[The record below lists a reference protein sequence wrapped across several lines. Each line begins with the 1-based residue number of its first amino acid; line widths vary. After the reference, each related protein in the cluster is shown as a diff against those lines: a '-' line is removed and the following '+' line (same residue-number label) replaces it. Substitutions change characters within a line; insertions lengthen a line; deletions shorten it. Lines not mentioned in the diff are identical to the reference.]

1 MRFLRRFFTRLAN
14 FATRRRGD
22 DRLKDEIEE
31 HIALQTAENL
41 RAGMPAAEAR
51 RQAMLKF
58 GGVEPMKEEYRAEG
72 GMVFID
78 TLLQDV
84 RFALRMLRRNPG
96 FSVLAVLCLTLGVGA
111 NAAVF
116 SWIEG
121 ILLRPFPAV
130 AHQERMV
137 ALEGTAASSEYTS
150 VDLSWPDF
158 LDLQRNCKLLD
169 SLIADKIMGAS
180 LSIGGRS
187 DRATG
192 SIVSANYFD
201 ALGIH
206 PILGRGFE
214 PGEDTGQNAHPIVVI
229 SYEMWQN
236 AFHGDPEIIG
246 KTQRF
251 NNVQHTII
259 GVAPK
264 GFYGTFVG
272 WSIQFW
278 VPASMLQV
286 FEGRSFS
293 LDDRGARW
301 IEGFA
306 MLKPG
311 VTRAQAQAE
320 ISAIA
325 GRLDAAYPEID
336 RGRGVNLV
344 PLWLTPF
351 NKANEMR
358 STLEIMLAVVI
369 FVLLIACANVGNL
382 LLVRFFARR
391 HEMIV
396 RLAVGAAR
404 SRLVRQLLTE
414 GLILAGLG
422 AVGGLFVAHWCRHLL
437 VLFFPRT
444 GTVPYLPVEIDW
456 RVLAL
461 SIGVCV
467 FSTLLFGLIPAT
479 QASRIDL
486 AAALKSEMGGLV
498 SSQSR
503 SWLRSGLVLVQVS
516 LSFVLLVGAALL
528 LQSLQKMQNTSPG
541 FSTRGVLVTQVD
553 LFGSGYDAQRAEN
566 FQKQLL
572 ERVQSLPGVESAAF
586 AGFVPLGLIPPSTA
600 PIAVDGYVPPPNEQP
615 VVDYNQVS
623 PGYLAT
629 AGIALVSGREF
640 TAADNNTAAPVA
652 IVNEAMVEQFW
663 HGRDPIGQRLQVGSR
678 WMRVVG
684 VTQVSKYEYISE
696 TPRPFFFVP
705 LLQNPAPRASL
716 NVRTRMPP
724 QVAAP
729 LLAREMDTLDPGV
742 PHYAVITLQQQ
753 LERSTSSQKAAVGL
767 LAVLGGLAL
776 FLATIGLYGVVSY
789 AVSQSKRELGL
800 RMALGANSSNLLWH
814 VLSRGLALT
823 ASGVVLGGIASF
835 ALARLVADLLYHV
848 SAHDPLA
855 FGSAF
860 VIMMLASI
868 AACFY
873 PAWRASR
880 TDPMVALRYE

>member
-1 MRFLRRFFTRLAN
+1 MRFLRRFFARLGNSALQ
-14 FATRRRGD
+14 RRD
-22 DRLKDEIEE
+22 EQRLKDEIEE

-41 RAGMPAAEAR
+41 GAGMPAGEAR

-58 GGVEPMKEEYRAEG
+58 GGVEPMKEDYRAEG
-72 GMVFID
+72 GMVFVE
-78 TLLQDV
+78 TLLQDI

-96 FSVLAVLCLTLGVGA
+96 FSALAVLCLTLGVGA

-137 ALEGTAASSEYTS
+137 ALEGTTPSSEYTS
-150 VDLSWPDF
+150 VDLSWPDL
-158 LDLQRNCKLLD
+158 LDLQRNCRLLD
-169 SLIADKIMGAS
+169 WLIADKIMGAS

-187 DRATG
+187 DRAIG

-201 ALGIH
+201 ALGIR

-214 PGEDTGQNAHPIVVI
+214 PGEDTGQNAHPVVVI

-236 AFHGDPEIIG
+236 TFHGDPEIIG

-278 VPASMLQV
+278 APASMLQV
-286 FEGRSFS
+286 FEGRNFS
-293 LDDRGARW
+293 LEDRGARW

-306 MLKPG
+306 MVKPG

-320 ISAIA
+320 INGIA
-325 GRLDAAYPEID
+325 GRLDATYPEID

-444 GTVPYLPVEIDW
+444 GTVPYLPGEIDW

-467 FSTLLFGLIPAT
+467 FSTVLFGLIPAT

-528 LQSLQKMQNTSPG
+528 LQSLQKMRNTSPG
-541 FSTRGVLVTQVD
+541 FSTRGVLLTQVD
-553 LFGSGYDAQRAEN
+553 LFGSGYDAQGAEN

-586 AGFVPLGLIPPSTA
+586 AGFVPLGLVPPATA
-600 PIAVDGYVPPPNEQP
+600 PIGVDGYVPPPNEQP

-640 TAADNNTAAPVA
+640 TAADNRTAAPVA
-652 IVNEAMVEQFW
+652 IVNDAMVQQFW
-663 HGRDPIGQRLQVGSR
+663 HGRDPIGQRLQVGGR

-684 VTQVSKYEYISE
+684 VTQTSKYEYISE

-716 NVRTRMPP
+716 SVRTRMPA

-729 LLAREMDTLDPGV
+729 LLAREMDALDAGV
-742 PHYAVITLQQQ
+742 PHYALITMQQQ

-767 LAVLGGLAL
+767 LGVLGGLAL

-823 ASGVVLGGIASF
+823 ASGVAVGGVASF

-848 SAHDPLA
+848 SAHDPVA

-860 VIMMLASI
+860 VIMMFASM

-873 PAWRASR
+873 PAWRASQ